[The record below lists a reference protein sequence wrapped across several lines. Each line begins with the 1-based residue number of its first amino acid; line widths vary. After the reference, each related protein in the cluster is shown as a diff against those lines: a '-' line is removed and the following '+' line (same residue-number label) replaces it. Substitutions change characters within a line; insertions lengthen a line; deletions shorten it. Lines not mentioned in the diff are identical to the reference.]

1 MARVTVEDCVDK
13 IPNRFELVAIAAQRA
28 RHISAGAALTIDRDN
43 DKNPVVS
50 LREIAD
56 QTVSLADLKEDLIK
70 SLQRHV
76 EQDEPEDDLVDD
88 MAIRQELAGQSR
100 HGDDEIEALAKTMS
114 IDDGA
119 SDSDSAG
126 EIQFED
132 IKDEELDD

>member
-1 MARVTVEDCVDK
+1 MARVTVEDCVEK
-13 IPNRFELVAIAAQRA
+13 VPNRFELVALAAQRA
-28 RHISAGAALTIDRDN
+28 RHISAGAALTVDRDN

-56 QTVSLADLKEDLIK
+56 ETVQLDELKEDLIK

-88 MAIRQELAGQSR
+88 MAIRQELAGQGGA
-100 HGDDEIEALAKTMS
+100 GDDEIEALTKTMS

-126 EIQFED
+126 EIMFED
-132 IKDEELDD
+132 VDEDVED